1 MEQPGIKGRPLT
13 WKARL
18 SVLCLLL
25 LVTPFRAQT
34 EPFSFILL
42 TDAQFGMHSGNKA
55 AGRDPGG
62 RRTAG
67 AHSIKEAAVLVR

>member
-1 MEQPGIKGRPLT
+1 MT
-13 WKARL
+13 WKASL

-25 LVTPFRAQT
+25 FLTPCLAQRG
-34 EPFSFILL
+34 PFYFILL
-42 TDAQFGMHSGNKA
+42 VDAQFGMYSGNKA
-55 AGRDPGG
+55 AGRDSGD